1 MKILFTFFLSALSLL
16 ANNAFIS
23 AEDLYKK
30 LNQKNLVI
38 LDTTNL
44 ENYKK
49 GHIANALQ
57 VEISS
62 FRHKA
67 EGKYLLMNSSQKIQN
82 VVQSL
87 GINNDSE
94 VVLYGHNN
102 PKELLKASYIALALI
117 TNGFDN
123 VSILDGGYTRW
134 EKLFANTDDAISTQ
148 TPTPKKGNF
157 IAKYNPNILVDIQ
170 YVKSN
175 IGKVSMI
182 EAREKKYFDG
192 SVQSNGV
199 KRLGHI
205 KDARS
210 SNWKDKFNKDNTLV
224 NDSKLK
230 SIFIEDNKLNANNE
244 VITYCTGGL
253 EASMNWYILTQ
264 YLDFKD
270 VKLYDASMKEW
281 GNLDDTPMEK

>member
-1 MKILFTFFLSALSLL
+1 MKFLFTLLLSALSLL

-23 AEDLYKK
+23 AEDLYKN

-38 LDTTNL
+38 LDTTTL

-49 GHIANALQ
+49 GHIKNALQ

-62 FRHKA
+62 FRHLVD
-67 EGKYLLMNSSQKIQN
+67 EKYLLINSSKEIQKIAQN
-82 VVQSL
+82 L
-87 GINNDSE
+87 GINNDSQ
-94 VVLYGHNN
+94 VVLYGHNK

-117 TNGFDN
+117 INGFEN

-134 EKLFANTDDAISTQ
+134 ENLFSNTKDAISTQ
-148 TPTPKKGNF
+148 ITTPKKGDF
-157 IAKYNPNILVDIQ
+157 IAKYNPDILVDMQ

-182 EAREKKYFDG
+182 EARERKYFDG
-192 SVQSNGV
+192 SAQSNGV

-205 KDARS
+205 TGAKS
-210 SNWKDKFNKDNTLV
+210 SNWQDKFSKDETLV
-224 NDSKLK
+224 DDSKLK
-230 SIFIEDNKLNANNE
+230 SIFLKENKLDTNKE

-264 YLDFKD
+264 YLEFKD